1 MQGKVLVG
9 RYQLEQQ
16 IGKGGMAAVFRA
28 MDQSLER
35 AVAIKVMNPSFFT
48 DYDLIDRFIREAKAT
63 AKLDHPNIM
72 QVYDV
77 GVEEDS
83 HYMVMELLEGG
94 TLKDWI
100 QYYGT
105 LPIRDSLEIIKQVLF
120 GLAKAHQSGIIHRDL
135 KPQNIL
141 RNQSGVWKLG
151 DFGIAKVLTST
162 EGLTKTGNVMGT
174 VRYFSPE
181 QARGVQA
188 VFSSD
193 LYSIGIL
200 LYEMLTGR
208 VPFDGE
214 EAVAIA
220 IQHLQ
225 SPLPDPRIYRTD
237 IPDALTHILY
247 RALEKQ
253 PEKRYQSAYE
263 MIQEIEQVLQQYT
276 GSSSPLLYQ
285 TSHTNIPNV
294 LNPDPSLSQSRPSQ
308 SSLTPSPIA
317 EMEIKK
323 KRNIKKK
330 LLNAAL
336 IVLSIV
342 GLANLLLPTTAE
354 SDGVNFELTGFFS
367 EKQNSPTRNVSW
379 VTGYVNKAITDGDNR
394 KSEIQTELRSNFEGI
409 DKLVKEENYI
419 LSYLDNEH
427 YYMKDQSRNID
438 GHHTIYRNNSSC
450 YEVGAS
456 HQKWNP
462 SDCFKMEGAYQDKL
476 SERDLYLDILK
487 QFQQANT
494 AFASY
499 NSVYSETEYQVAEL
513 TIKDLGKIWGTISLE
528 DKSKFI
534 GSSRPQNEFENGLYQ
549 IRLTF
554 DEDGKVIRI
563 QRMLKLQAND
573 PSAESSNVSVYQDI
587 KLSSPSDAYDYPK

>member
-48 DYDLIDRFIREAKAT
+48 DHDLIDRFIREAKAT

-72 QVYDV
+72 RVYDV
-77 GVEEDS
+77 GVEADS

-120 GLAKAHQSGIIHRDL
+120 GLSKAHQSGIIHRDL

-141 RNQSGVWKLG
+141 RNQAGVWKLG

-225 SPLPDPRIYRTD
+225 TPLPDPRAYRTD
-237 IPDALTHILY
+237 LPDALTRILY
-247 RALEKQ
+247 KALEKQ
-253 PEKRYQSAYE
+253 PENRYQNAFE
-263 MIQEIEQVLQQYT
+263 MIQDVDQVLQQHT

-285 TSHTNIPNV
+285 TSHTNFSNV
-294 LNPDPSLSQSRPSQ
+294 SDPSISQSHQNHTASPSLALVETGTG
-308 SSLTPSPIA
+308 S
-317 EMEIKK
+317 KK
-323 KRNIKKK
+323 KQSIKRKI
-330 LLNAAL
+330 LNATL
-336 IVLSIV
+336 VILSIV

-354 SDGVNFELTGFFS
+354 SEGVSFELTGFFA
-367 EKQNSPTRNVSW
+367 EKQNNSTRNVSW
-379 VTGYVNKAITDGDNR
+379 IKENVNKAITDRADR
-394 KSEIQTELRSNFEGI
+394 KSEIQTELRANFEGI
-409 DKLVKEENYI
+409 DKLVKEEDYTI
-419 LSYLDNEH
+419 SYLDNEH
-427 YYMKDQSRNID
+427 YYVKDQSRNLD
-438 GHHTIYRNNSSC
+438 EHHTIYRNNSSC
-450 YEVGAS
+450 YEAGAPQ
-456 HQKWNP
+456 QKWNS
-462 SDCFKMEGAYQDKL
+462 SDCFKMEGAYQEKL

-494 AFASY
+494 SFASY
-499 NSVYSETEYQVAEL
+499 NSIYSESEYQVAEL
-513 TIKDLGKIWGTISLE
+513 TIKDLSKIWETISLE
-528 DKSKFI
+528 DKAKFI
-534 GSSRPQNEFENGLYQ
+534 GTDRSQGEFENGLYQ
-549 IRLTF
+549 IRISF
-554 DEDGKVIRI
+554 DEDGKVVRI

-573 PSAESSNVSVYQDI
+573 PAAKSPNVSLYQDI
-587 KLSSPSDAYDYPK
+587 KLSSASDAYDYPK